1 MKKFLCLSLLVSL
14 CSLTVLAQVSGNR
27 VYENPGAQQGG
38 QVQRRYPGS
47 GGATT
52 EQVVNEPE
60 NLLVTTYQFIEA
72 KVLTSVETKEYV
84 AVFGLAQEA
93 DSLAKA
99 NKKLQEQI
107 AEFRNAVS
115 VLGIRPED
123 TYLDFITQNRVYDY
137 QVKGSTAREKVT
149 GFQVK
154 ENFFVRYKDPR
165 MLDQITPIAAQAG
178 IFDLIKVD
186 YVTSDLNAVRAQLAE
201 EAMKVLKQKEE
212 SYTKLG
218 IKLQPVS
225 VTAENFDTFQPS
237 EAYNSYKAYETGNV
251 DEENYRVVERR
262 KNSTFF
268 FEPLRPGQ
276 FDLVLNPV
284 GLQPQ
289 VQCTF
294 TLRVKYFV
302 DSHKTVVR
310 PEKPDDRKP

>member
-1 MKKFLCLSLLVSL
+1 MKKFLGLSLFVSL
-14 CSLTVLAQVSGNR
+14 CSLTAIAQVSGNR
-27 VYENPGAQQGG
+27 VYGNQGAQQGE

-52 EQVVNEPE
+52 EQVIHEQE

-72 KVLTSVETKEYV
+72 KVLTSLETKEYV

-93 DSLAKA
+93 DTLQKA
-99 NKKLQEQI
+99 NEKVQKQI
-107 AEFRNAVS
+107 AAFQSGLSA
-115 VLGIRPED
+115 LGVRPED

-154 ENFFVRYKDPR
+154 ENFFVRYKDAR
-165 MLDQITPIAAQAG
+165 MLDQITPVAAQAG

-186 YVTSDLNAVRAQLAE
+186 YVTSDLNAVRALMAAE
-201 EAMKVLKQKEE
+201 AVKVLKQKEE
-212 SYTKLG
+212 TFARLG
-218 IKLQPVS
+218 IQLQPVT

-262 KNSTFF
+262 KNSTFY
-268 FEPLRPGQ
+268 FEPLSPGQ
-276 FDLVLNPV
+276 FDLVLNPA
-284 GLQPQ
+284 GLQPT

-294 TLRVKYFV
+294 ILRVKYFV

-310 PEKPDDRKP
+310 PEKPDDKKL

>member
-1 MKKFLCLSLLVSL
+1 MKKILCLSLLVSL
-14 CSLTVLAQVSGNR
+14 CSLTALAQVSGNR
-27 VYENPGAQQGG
+27 AYENPGAQQGG
-38 QVQRRYPGS
+38 QVSRRYPGY

-52 EQVVNEPE
+52 EQVVSEQE

-107 AEFRNAVS
+107 AAFQSGLSA
-115 VLGIRPED
+115 LGIRPED

-137 QVKGSTAREKVT
+137 QVKGSTAREKVS

-165 MLDQITPIAAQAG
+165 LLDQITPIAAQAG

-186 YVTSDLNAVRAQLAE
+186 YVTSDLNAVRAQMAE
-201 EAMKVLKQKEE
+201 EAMKVLKEKEE
-212 SYTKLG
+212 AYTKLG

-225 VTAENFDTFQPS
+225 VTAENFDAFQPS

-251 DEENYRVVERR
+251 DEENYRVIERR
-262 KNSTFF
+262 KNSTFY

-276 FDLVLNPV
+276 FDRVLNPA
-284 GLQPQ
+284 GLQPV

-294 TLRVKYFV
+294 ILRVKYFV
-302 DSHKTVVR
+302 NSHTTVVR
-310 PEKPDDRKP
+310 PVQPDDKKP

>member
-1 MKKFLCLSLLVSL
+1 MKKIFCLSLLVSL

-27 VYENPGAQQGG
+27 IYENQGSQQSG
-38 QVQRRYPGS
+38 QVYRRYPS
-47 GGATT
+47 HGGATT
-52 EQVVNEPE
+52 EQIVSEQE

-93 DSLAKA
+93 DSLQKA

-107 AEFRNAVS
+107 AAFRSGLSA
-115 VLGIRPED
+115 LGINPED
-123 TYLDFITQNRVYDY
+123 TYLDFVTQNRVYDY
-137 QVKGSTAREKVT
+137 QVKGSTAREKVS

-154 ENFFVRYKDPR
+154 ENFFVRYKDPKL
-165 MLDQITPIAAQAG
+165 LDQITPMAAQAG

-186 YVTSDLNAVRAQLAE
+186 YVTPDLNAVREQMAE

-225 VTAENFDTFQPS
+225 VTAESFDAFQPS

-251 DEENYRVVERR
+251 DENDYRVVERR

-268 FEPLRPGQ
+268 YEPLRPGQ
-276 FDLVLNPV
+276 FDKVLNPA
-284 GLQPQ
+284 GMHPQ

-294 TLRVKYFV
+294 VLRVKYFI
-302 DSHKTVVR
+302 DRHTTIVR
-310 PEKPDDRKP
+310 PVKPDEQKP

>member
-1 MKKFLCLSLLVSL
+1 MKKILSLLLFVSL
-14 CSLTVLAQVSGNR
+14 CSLTALGQVSGNR
-27 VYENPGAQQGG
+27 VYENQGVQQGG
-38 QVQRRYPGS
+38 QVTRRYPS
-47 GGATT
+47 YGGATT
-52 EQVVNEPE
+52 EQVINEPE

-107 AEFRNAVS
+107 TAFQSSLSA
-115 VLGIRPED
+115 LGIRPED

-137 QVKGSTAREKVT
+137 QVKGSTAREKVS

-165 MLDQITPIAAQAG
+165 MLDQITPMASQAG

-186 YVTSDLNAVRAQLAE
+186 YVTSDLNTVRAQMAE

-218 IKLQPVS
+218 IKLQPVT
-225 VTAENFDTFQPS
+225 VTAENFEAFQPS
-237 EAYNSYKAYETGNV
+237 EAYNSYKAYEAGNV
-251 DEENYRVVERR
+251 NEEDFRVIERR

-268 FEPLRPGQ
+268 FEALPPGQ
-276 FDLVLNPV
+276 FDRVLNPV
-284 GLQPQ
+284 GMQPQ

-294 TLRVKYFV
+294 ILRVKYFV

-310 PEKPDDRKP
+310 PEKPDDKKP

>member
-1 MKKFLCLSLLVSL
+1 MKKIFCLSLLVSL

-27 VYENPGAQQGG
+27 IYENQGVQHGG
-38 QVQRRYPGS
+38 QVHRRYPS
-47 GGATT
+47 HGGATT

-93 DSLAKA
+93 DSLQKA

-107 AEFRNAVS
+107 AAFRSGLSA
-115 VLGIRPED
+115 LGISPED
-123 TYLDFITQNRVYDY
+123 TYLDFVTQNRVYDY

-154 ENFFVRYKDPR
+154 ENFFVRYKDPKL
-165 MLDQITPIAAQAG
+165 LDQITPIAAQAG

-186 YVTSDLNAVRAQLAE
+186 YVTSDLNDVRAQMAE

-218 IKLQPVS
+218 LKLQPVT
-225 VTAENFDTFQPS
+225 VTAENFEAFQPS

-251 DEENYRVVERR
+251 DENDYRVVERR

-268 FEPLRPGQ
+268 YEPLRPGQ
-276 FDLVLNPV
+276 FDKVLSPA
-284 GLQPQ
+284 GLLPQ

-294 TLRVKYFV
+294 VLRVKYFI
-302 DSHKTVVR
+302 DRHTTVVR
-310 PEKPDDRKP
+310 PIKPDDQKP